1 VTASVDAVDPRSR
14 RRAAAVTTLAVTL
27 LVVVMLGLL
36 SGAVAVSPA
45 DLFHMLA
52 QRLGISDDAERLTDS
67 VLWAIRLPRV
77 LAGAVVGSGL
87 GAAGAALQGTFR
99 NHMAD
104 PHLVG
109 ISPAAGLGAVL
120 GIAVTPIGGPPLIMM
135 VGAATAGAVAALT
148 MRRIAKRIVESNQF
162 ILIGLALGL
171 GMLAWLGAIVLA
183 WDSPRVPTF
192 TFWVFGGL
200 AGSTWSTLGAGTPVV
215 LLGLA
220 TLVASARSLDLLALG
235 ETEAQ
240 HLGLNVD
247 RVIAVVLVGV
257 GVAVGGAVGLGG
269 AIGFVGLIVPLLL
282 RRWIGP
288 GHRWLIP
295 VSALAGAAMVV
306 AVDILARTIASPVEI
321 PVGLLTAILGAP
333 VFIWFL
339 LRVGRVRS

>member
-1 VTASVDAVDPRSR
+1 V
-14 RRAAAVTTLAVTL
+14 VTTLSVAL
-27 LVVVMLGLL
+27 LVLAVVGLL

-45 DLFHMLA
+45 DLFHMLGR
-52 QRLGISDDAERLTDS
+52 RLGISDDPERLTDS

-77 LAGAVVGSGL
+77 LAGAVVGAGL

-109 ISPAAGLGAVL
+109 ISPAAGLGAVI
-120 GIAVTPIGGPPLIMM
+120 GIAVTPVGGPPVIMM
-135 VGAATAGAVAALT
+135 LGAAAGGAVAALV
-148 MRRIAKRIVESNQF
+148 MRRISMRVLDSNQF
-162 ILIGLALGL
+162 ILVGLALGL

-200 AGSTWSTLGAGTPVV
+200 SGSTWSTFAAGTPVV
-215 LLGLA
+215 FVGVA
-220 TLVASARSLDLLALG
+220 TIAASARSLDLLALG
-235 ETEAQ
+235 ETEAR

-247 RVIAVVLVGV
+247 RVIAVVLIGV

-269 AIGFVGLIVPLLL
+269 AIGFVGLIVPLIL

-295 VSALAGAAMVV
+295 AAALAGAAMVV

-339 LRVGRVRS
+339 MRVGRGSS

>member
-1 VTASVDAVDPRSR
+1 MILSGA
-14 RRAAAVTTLAVTL
+14 L
-27 LVVVMLGLL
+27 LLTVIVGLL

-45 DLFHMLA
+45 DLFHMLGR
-52 QRLGISDDAERLTDS
+52 RLGVTDDPERLTDS

-77 LAGAVVGSGL
+77 LAGAIVGGGL

-109 ISPAAGLGAVL
+109 ISPAAGLGAVV
-120 GIAVTPIGGPPLIMM
+120 GIAVTPVGGPPVIMR
-135 VGAATAGAVAALT
+135 VGAAVAGAGAALI
-148 MRRIAKRIVESNQF
+148 MRRIAGRVVESNQF

-215 LLGLA
+215 IAGLA
-220 TLVASARSLDLLALG
+220 IIAASARSLDLLALG
-235 ETEAQ
+235 ETEAR
-240 HLGLNVD
+240 HLGVDVD
-247 RVIAVVLVGV
+247 RVITVILIGV
-257 GVAVGGAVGLGG
+257 GVVVGGAVGLGG

-295 VSALAGAAMVV
+295 VATLGGAVMVV
-306 AVDILARTIASPVEI
+306 AVDVLARTVASPVEI

-339 LRVGRVRS
+339 LRVGRRRS